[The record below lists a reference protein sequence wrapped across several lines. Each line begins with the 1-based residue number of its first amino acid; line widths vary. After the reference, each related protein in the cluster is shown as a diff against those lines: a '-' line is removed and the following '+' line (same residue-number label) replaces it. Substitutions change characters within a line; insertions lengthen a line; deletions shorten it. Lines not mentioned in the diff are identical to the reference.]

1 MCLWIFGRIRNRRHF
16 LSKTVICRCSN
27 VVQSFFFYFFHF
39 LIHSI
44 QNSEMKIFPSRKL
57 RKVELEI
64 GKKNLLQ
71 KMFLIHLEADFSF
84 LQIFLHGPFLMWE
97 FFNVIDLTCE
107 ICWTLKCCST
117 GKWSLENVKYQMIN
131 FKAFVRCSYVWNL
144 EILSK
149 GSLHHYRG
157 NKYRFVSSSADFR
170 RDVKCGLLTV
180 LFI

>member
-1 MCLWIFGRIRNRRHF
+1 MKKTLIEVCRPHLYASFGTFCVQIGQLFLAGAVCLRIFGRIRNQRHF
-16 LSKTVICRCSN
+16 LSKNVICRCSSIL
-27 VVQSFFFYFFHF
+27 QSFFFYFFHF

-57 RKVELEI
+57 RKVELEQ

-117 GKWSLENVKYQMIN
+117 GKWSLENVKYQM
-131 FKAFVRCSYVWNL
+131 CL
-144 EILSK
+144 
-149 GSLHHYRG
+149 YRL
-157 NKYRFVSSSADFR
+157 VSE
-170 RDVKCGLLTV
+170 LIW
-180 LFI
+180 LFSHKWCR